1 GLLKATIEPA
11 NATDKDVIWSS
22 SDETV
27 ATVVN
32 GVVTPVGEGTAVITV
47 TTTDGSFKASTTV
60 SVSAPIP
67 PVVDVTGVKLDQE
80 TLELTAGEADGLLKA
95 TI

>member
-1 GLLKATIEPA
+1 TAVITVTTKDGSFTATTTVSVSAPIPPVVDVTGVKLDQETLNLTAGEADGLLKATIEPA

-32 GVVTPVGEGTAVITV
+32 GVVTPVGE
-47 TTTDGSFKASTTV
+47 
-60 SVSAPIP
+60 
-67 PVVDVTGVKLDQE
+67 
-80 TLELTAGEADGLLKA
+80 
-95 TI
+95 